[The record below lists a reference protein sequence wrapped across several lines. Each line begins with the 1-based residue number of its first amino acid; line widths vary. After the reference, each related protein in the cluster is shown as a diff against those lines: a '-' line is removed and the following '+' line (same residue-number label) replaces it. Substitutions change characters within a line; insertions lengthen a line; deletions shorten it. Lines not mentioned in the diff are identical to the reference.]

1 MVSPVTDSLKS
12 AVRSAIVRML
22 DPLVRLLL
30 TVGIGVGDFLSLV
43 KVAYVRAARDQA
55 RETRGELRPHVS
67 RIAVVTGL
75 TRAEVAAI
83 LDADTDEWRTSDR
96 GRQRAERVLSG
107 WWNDP
112 DFQTSTGEPAVLPV
126 SGSRKSFKALV
137 RRYSN
142 EPRATPILEEL
153 LRVKAVRQ
161 RQDGTLQ
168 ALSRTY
174 ATVRWDPA
182 GIESLGDQMN
192 ELCDTLLYNLENPG
206 QLRLVRR
213 IVNAQLDPRYRP
225 MLVRDIQSQVSSLA
239 DSLDDALNHRGYT
252 VTPKRGGREAV
263 CLGVGFYVFE
273 RPVILEP
280 VASEKRRHRTG
291 SAREQPGD
299 RGG

>member
-1 MVSPVTDSLKS
+1 MS
-12 AVRSAIVRML
+12 
-22 DPLVRLLL
+22 
-30 TVGIGVGDFLSLV
+30 
-43 KVAYVRAARDQA
+43 
-55 RETRGELRPHVS
+55 
-67 RIAVVTGL
+67 
-75 TRAEVAAI
+75 
-83 LDADTDEWRTSDR
+83 
-96 GRQRAERVLSG
+96 
-107 WWNDP
+107 
-112 DFQTSTGEPAVLPV
+112 
-126 SGSRKSFKALV
+126 
-137 RRYSN
+137 RYSN

-206 QLRLVRR
+206 QPRLVRR

-225 MLVRDIQSQVSSLA
+225 MLVRDIQSQVNSLA

-252 VTPKRGGREAV
+252 VTPKRGGQEAV
-263 CLGVGFYVFE
+263 RLGVGFYVFE

-291 SAREQPGD
+291 SAREQPAD